1 MPDNPGPMAGTPFS
15 QSAGGALVAVRLTPK
30 SSANAI
36 RGIARDAAGPV
47 RLKVAVTAVP
57 EDGKANAALLKLLA
71 KTWKLPKTSLTVASG
86 ATSRHKVVHVAGD
99 PAALCGMLKEWGRT
113 IE

>member
-1 MPDNPGPMAGTPFS
+1 MAETPFS
-15 QSAGGALVAVRLTPK
+15 RIAGGALVAVRLTPG

-36 RGIARDAAGPV
+36 RGIARDEDGSIH
-47 RLKVAVTAVP
+47 LKITVTAVP

-86 ATSRHKVVHVAGD
+86 ATSRRKVVHIAGD

>member
-1 MPDNPGPMAGTPFS
+1 MAETPFS
-15 QSAGGALVAVRLTPK
+15 RIAGGALVAVRLTPR

-36 RGIARDAAGPV
+36 RGIARDEDGSIQ
-47 RLKVAVTAVP
+47 LKITVTAVP

-86 ATSRHKVVHVAGD
+86 ASSRRKVVHIAGD

>member
-1 MPDNPGPMAGTPFS
+1 MANIPFS
-15 QSAGGALVAVRLTPK
+15 RIADGALVAVRLTPK

-36 RGIARDAAGPV
+36 RGIARDADGSIH
-47 RLKVAVTAVP
+47 LKVIVTSVP

-71 KTWKLPKTSLTVASG
+71 KTWKLPKTSLTIASG
-86 ATSRHKVVHVAGD
+86 ATSRRKVVHIAGD
-99 PAALCGMLKEWGRT
+99 PAALYGLLEKWGRT

>member
-1 MPDNPGPMAGTPFS
+1 M
-15 QSAGGALVAVRLTPK
+15 LKVRLTPK

-36 RGIARDAAGPV
+36 RGVAETAGGGSAH
-47 RLKVAVTAVP
+47 LKVTVTAVP
-57 EDGKANAALLKLLA
+57 ENGKANAALLKLLA

-86 ATSRHKVVHVAGD
+86 ATSRHKVVQIAGD
-99 PAALCGMLKEWGRT
+99 PAVLYGMLQEWGRT

>member
-1 MPDNPGPMAGTPFS
+1 MAKTPFS
-15 QSAGGALVAVRLTPK
+15 RAVDGALVTVRLTPK

-36 RGIARDAAGPV
+36 RGIAADADGSTH
-47 RLKVAVTAVP
+47 LKATVTTLP

-71 KTWKLPKTSLTVASG
+71 KTWKLPKTSLTIASG
-86 ATSRHKVVHVAGD
+86 ATARRKVVHIAGD
-99 PAALCGMLKEWGRT
+99 PAVLYGMLREWKRT

>member
-1 MPDNPGPMAGTPFS
+1 MAGTPFS
-15 QSAGGALVAVRLTPK
+15 KSADGALVAVRLTPK

-36 RGIARDAAGPV
+36 RGILQDAGGSSH
-47 RLKVAVTAVP
+47 LKVTVTAAP
-57 EDGKANAALLKLLA
+57 ENGKANAALLKLLS

-86 ATSRHKVVHVAGD
+86 ATSRNKVVHVAGD
-99 PAALCGMLKEWGRT
+99 PAALYGMLQEWGRT

>member
-1 MPDNPGPMAGTPFS
+1 MAETPFGK
-15 QSAGGALVAVRLTPK
+15 SADGALVAVRLTPK

-36 RGIARDAAGPV
+36 RGIMQDAGGSSH
-47 RLKVAVTAVP
+47 LKVTVTAAP
-57 EDGKANAALLKLLA
+57 ENGKANAALLKLLA

-99 PAALCGMLKEWGRT
+99 PVDLCEMLEHWRRT

>member
-1 MPDNPGPMAGTPFS
+1 MVESPFS
-15 QSAGGALVAVRLTPK
+15 ETGGGALVALRLTPK

-36 RGIARDAAGPV
+36 RGIARDADGAIH
-47 RLKVAVTAVP
+47 LKVTVTTVP

-86 ATSRHKVVHVAGD
+86 ATSRRKVVQIAGD
-99 PAALCGMLKEWGRT
+99 PAALCAMLNEWGRN

>member
-1 MPDNPGPMAGTPFS
+1 MAGTPFS
-15 QSAGGALVAVRLTPK
+15 ETADGVLVAVRLAPK

-36 RGIARDAAGPV
+36 RGIARDAGGTAH
-47 RLKVAVTAVP
+47 LKAVVTAAP
-57 EDGKANAALLKLLA
+57 EGGKANAALLKLLA

-86 ATSRHKVVHVAGD
+86 ATSRRKVVHVSGD
-99 PAALCGMLKEWGRT
+99 PATLYGLLQEWGRS

>member
-1 MPDNPGPMAGTPFS
+1 MAETPFS
-15 QSAGGALVAVRLTPK
+15 RIADGASVAVRLTPK

-36 RGIARDAAGPV
+36 RGVARDAGGSV
-47 RLKVAVTAVP
+47 HLKVTVTAVP
-57 EDGKANAALLKLLA
+57 EVGKANAALLKLLA

-86 ATSRHKVVHVAGD
+86 ATSRRKVVHIAGD
-99 PAALCGMLKEWGRT
+99 PAALYEMLMGWGRT

>member
-1 MPDNPGPMAGTPFS
+1 MTKTPFS
-15 QSAGGALVAVRLTPK
+15 RAADGALVTVRLTPK

-36 RGIARDAAGPV
+36 RGIAADVDGSTH
-47 RLKVAVTAVP
+47 LKANVTAVP

-71 KTWKLPKTSLTVASG
+71 KTWKLPKTSLTIASG
-86 ATSRHKVVHVAGD
+86 ATSRNKVVHIAGD
-99 PAALCGMLKEWGRT
+99 PAALHGMLREWKRT